1 MDRAAQHPDFSTS
14 EMVALGEIPA
24 PKGSASAST
33 VRLWQAFMTAR
44 VMIAVVLL
52 TLQVLQWG
60 LNSQS
65 GKWMASCALV
75 YLAAAVAVRVY
86 QKPQSGAALFGPQWV
101 STIGVDVLVFSGLQF
116 LQSGSIN
123 YTPLFALPVLF
134 ASVLGSLLLAFA
146 TAAAVTL
153 LLLADAWWAAHAS
166 GADLSA
172 RFLQAGL
179 TGSGLF
185 VLAFLANQLALR
197 LDRQERLAKRSQLAV
212 RAQTQVNRLVIESLS
227 DGILVV
233 NANGWVRAANPAARE
248 MLGDQAPARAA
259 PFVLASDPAWRPL
272 AHIAALAFAQ
282 EAVPP
287 QDIAIVHP
295 AAGPRRV
302 RVRTQ
307 ITRTDTGE
315 QNEEDYLC
323 VIFMEDLREIEAK
336 MRSDKLV
343 AMGRMSAAV
352 AHEIRNPLAAIMQA
366 NALMVEDAQSA
377 AQAQLSGMIAQNAQ
391 RLARIVDD
399 VLNVSR
405 VQQDVQAEQAALS
418 TLELN
423 QSVHSICQDWAKQNQ
438 ALAQLQLVLAGGAAS
453 VAFSPEHLRQIM
465 VNLLD
470 NALRYASTALGSINV
485 HTQHLVVGQMQL
497 TVWSDGPPLDPSVQ
511 RHLFEPFFS
520 SESRSSGL
528 GLYICRELCERY
540 GALIGYRRAP
550 RPLSDSAQQGNAFFV
565 VLREIHLTPDGSQ

>member
-1 MDRAAQHPDFSTS
+1 MALEPDFSPS
-14 EMVALGEIPA
+14 EIVPLGEVVDH
-24 PKGSASAST
+24 KESMSASAI
-33 VRLWQAFMTAR
+33 RLWQAFLTAR
-44 VMIAVVLL
+44 VMIAVVLM
-52 TLQVLQWG
+52 VLQGFHWG
-60 LNSQS
+60 LVNHA
-65 GKWMASCALV
+65 GRWVMLCAVLYFMAAL
-75 YLAAAVAVRVY
+75 AVRLV
-86 QKPQSGAALFGPQWV
+86 QKPVTGAALFGPQWL

-116 LQSGSIN
+116 VQSGNIN

-134 ASVLGSLLLAFA
+134 ASVLGSLLLALA

-153 LLLADAWWAAHAS
+153 SLLADALWIAKSSSVDAS
-166 GADLSA
+166 G

-185 VLAFLANQLALR
+185 ALAFLANQLASR
-197 LDRQERLAKRSQLAV
+197 LDRQERLARRSQLAA

-233 NANGWVRAANPAARE
+233 NTNGWVRAANPAARD

-272 AHIAALAFAQ
+272 AHIASLAFTQHA
-282 EAVPP
+282 APP

-295 AAGPRRV
+295 IAGPRRV

-307 ITRTDTGE
+307 ITRTGAE
-315 QNEEDYLC
+315 LQSEEDHLC

-366 NALMVEDAQSA
+366 NALMREDSQSPT
-377 AQAQLSGMIAQNAQ
+377 QAQLSGMIGQNAQ

-405 VQQDVQAEQAALS
+405 VQQDVQASPAASSAVDLVQA
-418 TLELN
+418 
-423 QSVHSICQDWAKQNQ
+423 VRGICQDWAGQNG
-438 ALAQLQLVLAGGAAS
+438 ALPLLLVD
-453 VAFSPEHLRQIM
+453 VADDKAHVVFGQEHLRQIM

-470 NALRYASTALGSINV
+470 NARRYASTAHGSTSV
-485 HTQHLVVGQMQL
+485 HTQRLVAGQIQL
-497 TVWSDGPPLDPSVQ
+497 TVWSDGAPLEPGVQ

-540 GALIGYRRAP
+540 GALIGYRRSSRPGAAP
-550 RPLSDSAQQGNAFFV
+550 ETQGNAFFV
-565 VLREIHLTPDGSQ
+565 VLRELH